1 MRERKQDG
9 ENIKNK
15 VGYNYRC
22 WGEEKKK
29 AGGGGPSVKGN

>member
-1 MRERKQDG
+1 MREKKQDG

-15 VGYNYRC
+15 AGYNYRC

-29 AGGGGPSVKGN
+29 GGGPSVKGN